1 MSRNSDFIETTIA
14 LPRHLWAEVHR
25 LAVREGVRLQD
36 IVGRLLTEA
45 IAAKKSGPAGELQEA
60 VSH

>member
-1 MSRNSDFIETTIA
+1 MSRNSEFIETTVS

-36 IVGRLLTEA
+36 VVQTLLAEA
-45 IAAKKSGPAGELQEA
+45 IAAKKSGRADEAQEGA
-60 VSH
+60 Y